1 MKVVAYVKD
10 YKDFR
15 MVTPKDLEAA
25 MKWAEGLQPENPED
39 AANVQQVNLIR
50 DVITTGLSYAVIVAK
65 EMGGL
70 PCFDKNQTPEQRK
83 QAMAAAA
90 KLASRPRGGGKRGQ
104 K

>member
-1 MKVVAYVKD
+1 MKAVTYVKD

-15 MVTPKDLEAA
+15 MVTPEDLEAA
-25 MKWAEGLQPENPED
+25 MKWAEGLRPENPED
-39 AANVQQVNLIR
+39 GANVQQVNLIR
-50 DVITTGLSYAVIVAK
+50 DVITTGLSYAVIVAR

-70 PCFDKNQTPEQRK
+70 PCFDKSQTPEQRK

-90 KLASRPRGGGKRGQ
+90 KLASRPKSGGKRGQ